1 MVLNIH
7 TGTEVADLH
16 LHSLFSDGV
25 YTSQRLV
32 ERAVQ
37 VGLDCIALTDH
48 DTLEG
53 CEETERIC
61 AKKGIEFIPG
71 VELTAYYLEEEI
83 HVLGYCMDLHNE
95 AFLKSLQKFQK
106 GRQYRVEKMVS
117 LLNKQ
122 GVPLSL
128 ERVLQIAQCKAPG
141 RAHMARALLE
151 GGFCSSHSEVYSRYL
166 GKGKPAWVPK
176 IYCGLEESI
185 ELLHQAGGV
194 AIIAHPGALVQQEAV
209 IKHSIEFG
217 VDGFECYHPKNSAST
232 TQKLLS
238 NCEKH
243 GLLVTGGSDCHGIK
257 ERLSMGSIKLP
268 IRHVERLNQWV
279 YSKNLKQA

>member
-1 MVLNIH
+1 MMN
-7 TGTEVADLH
+7 TKDYW
-16 LHSLFSDGV
+16 SLW
-25 YTSQRLV
+25 
-32 ERAVQ
+32 
-37 VGLDCIALTDH
+37 
-48 DTLEG
+48 
-53 CEETERIC
+53 
-61 AKKGIEFIPG
+61 
-71 VELTAYYLEEEI
+71 
-83 HVLGYCMDLHNE
+83 
-95 AFLKSLQKFQK
+95 
-106 GRQYRVEKMVS
+106 S

>member
-1 MVLNIH
+1 MNIH

-185 ELLHQAGGV
+185 ELLHQSGGV